1 VNRSQ
6 AGTFQG
12 PLEAVEHLVLR
23 GDGLTT
29 TSIETL
35 TGREITVQLQG
46 QRRTH
51 RVGVGDDAEQS
62 YAGLAFDADA
72 PLAGAEE
79 LETVVGDD
87 LLVRRVH
94 LVDGGATVYAVGE
107 VVAVLNRL
115 PASLVDILLTT
126 TVPLGKAMVAAGIGV
141 TRQLRGWGPQRV
153 GELAVPLGPNLAP
166 DSTVPARTYR
176 MVSVA
181 TGLPL
186 NVITEWFSPRLF
198 ELAKRGGRPPM
209 ARPHKPGRA
218 SGGR

>member
-1 VNRSQ
+1 VNKPD
-6 AGTFQG
+6 AVTFHS
-12 PLEAVEHLVLR
+12 PLEAVEQLLLR

-35 TGREITVQLQG
+35 TGRDITVQLQG

-51 RVGVGDDAEQS
+51 RIGVADDVDEG

-79 LETVVGDD
+79 LETVVGDE

-115 PASLVDILLTT
+115 PPSLVEVLLTT
-126 TVPLGKAMVAAGIGV
+126 TVPLGKAMVASGIAV
-141 TRQLRGWGPQRV
+141 KRQLRVWGRQRA

-176 MVSVA
+176 MVSVT

-186 NVITEWFSPRLF
+186 NVITEWFSPRLL
-198 ELAKRGGRPPM
+198 EVAKGTGRPAMGRPRNPRRGG
-209 ARPHKPGRA
+209 G
-218 SGGR
+218 

>member
-6 AGTFQG
+6 AGTFRS

-46 QRRTH
+46 QHRTN
-51 RVGVGDDAEQS
+51 RIGVSQDAEQG

-79 LETVVGDD
+79 LETIVGDE

-115 PASLVDILLTT
+115 PASLVDVLLTS
-126 TVPLGKAMVAAGIGV
+126 TVPLGKAMVAAGIAV
-141 TRQLRGWGPQRV
+141 TRQLRRWGPQHV
-153 GELAVPLGPNLAP
+153 GELAVPLGPNLGR
-166 DSTVPARTYR
+166 DSKVPARTYR

-198 ELAKRGGRPPM
+198 ELAMRPGRRAM
-209 ARPHKPGRA
+209 ARPQNPR
-218 SGGR
+218 RLRR

>member
-1 VNRSQ
+1 VNGSDR
-6 AGTFQG
+6 APFRN
-12 PLEAVEHLVLR
+12 PLEAVEQLLLR

-51 RVGVGDDAEQS
+51 RIGVADDADEG

-72 PLAGAEE
+72 PLAGAED
-79 LETVVGDD
+79 LETVVGDE

-94 LVDGGATVYAVGE
+94 LVDRGATVYAVGE

-115 PASLVDILLTT
+115 PASLVEVLLSA
-126 TVPLGKAMVAAGIGV
+126 TVPLGKAMVTAGIGV
-141 TRQLRGWGPQRV
+141 RRELRVWGPVRV

-181 TGLPL
+181 TGVPL
-186 NVITEWFSPRLF
+186 NVITEWFSPRLL
-198 ELAKRGGRPPM
+198 ELAKGGMRPMM
-209 ARPHKPGRA
+209 ARPRNPRRGPG
-218 SGGR
+218 